1 MDMAALASGL
11 LNVGSKAGT
20 PAAPSADQ
28 YTDAYAKAVAICDQN
43 DGLVDGYL
51 TNPAACNVDP
61 AVLQCG
67 KPLANLI
74 PWLCLSA
81 PQVATLQGLLAD
93 LKFNTGAV
101 AYSKYAWANFGGF
114 LGAAGPGGGGL
125 GGGFALLATNDA
137 LWLIPIFGKQASFD
151 LNRDFYIIRDG
162 LLLRGAD
169 HQKAAIAAFVASGK
183 KLLSWNDSGDPLVS
197 ASDHVRNHDA
207 MTDIAKSLGLGD
219 PRTNTRLFMVP
230 ASDHGAGGDF
240 SSVDWLSAIIDW
252 VESNKPPTQLTYSFS
267 VGTTARTLPVC
278 EYPAYPR
285 YNGSGNVNAASSFT
299 CTPP

>member
-1 MDMAALASGL
+1 MDMTALSSGL
-11 LNVGSKAGT
+11 LNLGSKTG
-20 PAAPSADQ
+20 PAALSGDQ
-28 YTDAYAKAVAICDQN
+28 YTDAYTRAVALCDRD
-43 DGLVDGYL
+43 DGLADGYL
-51 TNPAACNVDP
+51 ANPAGCDLDP

-67 KPLANLI
+67 GALANFF

-81 PQVATLQGLLAD
+81 PQVATLQSLRSD
-93 LKFNTGAV
+93 LTLSTGAV

-114 LGAAGPGGGGL
+114 LGAAGFGGGGL
-125 GGGFALLATNDA
+125 GGGFALLATNDP
-137 LWLIPIFGKQASFD
+137 LWIVPIFGKAATFD

-162 LLLRGAD
+162 LRLRGAD
-169 HQKAAIAAFVASGK
+169 HNKAAIAAYVASGK

-197 ASDHVRNHDA
+197 ASDHVRNHVA

-240 SSVDWLSAIIDW
+240 SSVDWLSAIVDW
-252 VESNKPPTQLTYSFS
+252 VETNKPPTQLSYSFN
-267 VGTTARTLPVC
+267 VGFTARTLPVC

-285 YNGSGNVNAASSFT
+285 YNGSGDVNSALSFT
-299 CTPP
+299 CTAP